1 MLRRCAGGQTVEEMK
16 ARYGQTIP
24 LDQVDL
30 PIKIAVEHGTH
41 RDQQLSAR
49 WLAGVA
55 TLADILAKREDLT
68 TCQALGVLRRSG
80 AFQKAN
86 QDGIKVDAYVFD
98 DQLTVNYDSSAY
110 TQKQMEAMVSG
121 VLKGWPGLSSVLYT
135 PFATIQPIE

>member
-30 PIKIAVEHGTH
+30 PIKIVVEHGTH
-41 RDQQLSAR
+41 RDQQLSSR

-55 TLADILAKREDLT
+55 TLADVLAKRENLS

-86 QDGIKVDAYVFD
+86 ENGLKVDAYVFE
-98 DQLTVNYDSSAY
+98 DQLTINYDSSAY
-110 TQKQMEAMVSG
+110 SQRQMEAMAGG
-121 VLKGWPGLSSVLYT
+121 VLKGWPGLSNISYQ
-135 PFATIQPIE
+135 PFATIQPI